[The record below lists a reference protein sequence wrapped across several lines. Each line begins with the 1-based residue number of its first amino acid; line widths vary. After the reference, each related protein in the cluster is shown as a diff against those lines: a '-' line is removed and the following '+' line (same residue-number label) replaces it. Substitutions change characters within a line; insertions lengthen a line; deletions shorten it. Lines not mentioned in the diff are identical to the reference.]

1 MQSVVHTEQISKKQE
16 SCPLNFKMFRE
27 LDLVGFPAEKR
38 FNRKFF
44 QCEHFLKCWRVIEGV
59 DEENIVDMW
68 VI

>member
-1 MQSVVHTEQISKKQE
+1 
-16 SCPLNFKMFRE
+16 MFRE